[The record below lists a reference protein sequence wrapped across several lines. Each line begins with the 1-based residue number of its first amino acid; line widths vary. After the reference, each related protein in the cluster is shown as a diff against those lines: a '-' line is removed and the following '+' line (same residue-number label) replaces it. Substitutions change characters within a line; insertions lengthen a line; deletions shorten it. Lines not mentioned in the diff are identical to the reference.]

1 MWEPELEALDRERL
15 ERLVLDR
22 MRATLAHLHA
32 NPARARRLGGA
43 GPEDL
48 RRLGDWRRLPFLPK
62 ETLRDAY
69 PFGLACGQEQGYRR
83 VHMSSGTTGHPILN
97 PYTAADVVQWGAVMA
112 RCYVAA
118 GVGTSDVIQVTP
130 SFGLFTGGFGFHYGA
145 ERIGAMVIPTG
156 AGRTSLQLRL
166 MRDLKAT
173 VVAAIATYPLRLV
186 EVAREERFDLGSL
199 SLRVGIFGSEMWS
212 DELRL
217 RIERELAIRSFDII
231 GMTETGGPGMG
242 IDCAARAGI
251 HVWED
256 HYHPEIVDP
265 ATGAVVPDGTTGE
278 LVVSTLTR
286 AGLPLVRYRTRDLTR
301 VLSRERCDC
310 GRTALRLDRLRGRTD
325 DMVILKGVN
334 FYPSQIETVLLRQ
347 PGVSHEYQIV
357 LDGEGGGER
366 MTIDV
371 EAEPGRDVLG
381 ETGMRSY
388 FLPNNCGKE
397 AVTLNLGEAEGRQVL
412 RELLQALRVDI
423 FATNQRPRSYA
434 KLGIDYAT
442 LRAVKPD
449 LIWLGITG
457 FGPDHD
463 EAAYDPVLQAR
474 AGFMELTGEPDG
486 PPMGFGLPMVDLGAA
501 EHGYSAIMRALYH
514 RAVAG
519 AGAPLDVS
527 VLRSPGSWLGV
538 PRPLS
543 ASLGQPIVL

>member
-22 MRATLAHLHA
+22 MRATLAHLLV
-32 NPARARRLGGA
+32 NPAHARRLGGA
-43 GPEDL
+43 RPEDIQ
-48 RRLGDWRRLPFLPK
+48 RLEDWERLPFLTK

-83 VHMSSGTTGHPILN
+83 IHMSSGTTGHPILN
-97 PYTAADVVQWGAVMA
+97 PYTAADVAQWGEVMA

-118 GVGTSDVIQVTP
+118 GVGPSDVIQVTP

-371 EAEPGRDVLG
+371 EAEPGCDPAVSARIRRELHDLLALSPEVRLVKLG
-381 ETGMRSY
+381 ELERSQ
-388 FLPNNCGKE
+388 GK
-397 AVTLNLGEAEGRQVL
+397 AVRI
-412 RELLQALRVDI
+412 VDRR
-423 FATNQRPRSYA
+423 TVR
-434 KLGIDYAT
+434 
-442 LRAVKPD
+442 
-449 LIWLGITG
+449 
-457 FGPDHD
+457 
-463 EAAYDPVLQAR
+463 
-474 AGFMELTGEPDG
+474 
-486 PPMGFGLPMVDLGAA
+486 
-501 EHGYSAIMRALYH
+501 
-514 RAVAG
+514 
-519 AGAPLDVS
+519 
-527 VLRSPGSWLGV
+527 
-538 PRPLS
+538 
-543 ASLGQPIVL
+543 